1 MSHALGRDAS
11 VQELRRLTNE
21 ELTRYTALAP
31 VFAQVVAYLTHIT
44 TTVNIYVIVT
54 GGDWAAAIGNA
65 FGLNYE
71 TQLWLLALHVALS
84 IIVVISLLGMGNNFI
99 QRLNFLD
106 WLGVAFWPTI
116 RQLGGHEFAWHGPS
130 GDITVS
136 PLSPDQART
145 RPQALTGPLDS
156 RICDGNA
163 SSFCCPLPPLVSAS
177 PSSPG
182 FTKTVR
188 RAASSVLGYKT
199 LSVFLIRSQS
209 PLWHSSVLAI
219 CLIKLA
225 ARSLGSIYRILKY
238 RRQRKKRARLKVFD
252 AYPNLA
258 VPPALS
264 RRWQLPVH
272 DTRRPALG
280 NGGNGWLADMP
291 PVVRSPRR
299 REPTAEI

>member
-21 ELTRYTALAP
+21 ELTRYTAHAP

-145 RPQALTGPLDS
+145 RPQALNRAFGQPNLRWQRFFFLLPIAAAGVSIAFIPRVYENGKTRSEFCVGVQNTLGFPDS
-156 RICDGNA
+156 KPI
-163 SSFCCPLPPLVSAS
+163 
-177 PSSPG
+177 
-182 FTKTVR
+182 
-188 RAASSVLGYKT
+188 SSVA
-199 LSVFLIRSQS
+199 FE
-209 PLWHSSVLAI
+209 
-219 CLIKLA
+219 
-225 ARSLGSIYRILKY
+225 
-238 RRQRKKRARLKVFD
+238 RARYLFD
-252 AYPNLA
+252 KAGCEI
-258 VPPALS
+258 
-264 RRWQLPVH
+264 
-272 DTRRPALG
+272 TRIHLQNP
-280 NGGNGWLADMP
+280 
-291 PVVRSPRR
+291 
-299 REPTAEI
+299 